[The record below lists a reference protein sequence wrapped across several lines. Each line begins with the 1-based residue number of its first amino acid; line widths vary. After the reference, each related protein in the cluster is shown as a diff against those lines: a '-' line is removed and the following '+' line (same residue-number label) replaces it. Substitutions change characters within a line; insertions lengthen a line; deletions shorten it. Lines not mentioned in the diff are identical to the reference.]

1 VLRSAYQPWLV
12 ADKLTRVEAIAIER
26 NGVGIPT
33 VEIED
38 AALKEDAEQ
47 MLMTM
52 RGGEKNY
59 ALLVP
64 GMKNLKIMGVDSG
77 TIIPADP
84 PIKRHE
90 LNMLRALGTE
100 FVAMGGDASGSRAM
114 HVDKVDFFTLRLNA
128 VADYIAEVHNRH
140 LLPDWVRA
148 NFGRIP
154 TNRLPK
160 LTHSRIDTRD
170 LGGLATALAVLA
182 DKGLLTPDAGMENEL
197 RAMADLSPRATQV
210 VATPAPGTGDSA
222 PMQLA
227 DAPRLESVVK
237 LEALGVKVNFARM
250 VQGLDSG
257 RDKIVAASAATRK
270 KQIQNLVMYAR
281 DVMRKADPYRAIA
294 EVQPRFVDDLAG
306 DIEDDLD
313 DLYDLGADEAWEEL
327 DGQGA
332 SPKRAS
338 GDDVRKAIA
347 GRALV
352 IATML
357 GDKLVRAWAAEMLTQ
372 ARSGK
377 LDEDALRSTL
387 ESVSDKDAAAWA
399 GQAANEALAE
409 GRAAVVEA
417 NADKVSTLIYTVAM
431 DANTCGP
438 CGAMDGREFA
448 PDDPDLPDLPN
459 PECEGGDLCRCQL
472 VAVVG

>member
-1 VLRSAYQPWLV
+1 M
-12 ADKLTRVEAIAIER
+12 ADTLTRVEAIAIER

-38 AALKEDAEQ
+38 AALKEDAER

-64 GMKNLKIMGVDSG
+64 GMRNLKIMGVDSG

-84 PIKRHE
+84 PIKGHE

-148 NFGRIP
+148 NCGRVP

-170 LGGLATALAVLA
+170 LGGLATALATLA

-197 RAMADLSPRATQV
+197 RAMAELSPRATPTSPAPSTGS
-210 VATPAPGTGDSA
+210 ATPL
-222 PMQLA
+222 QLA
-227 DAPRLESVVK
+227 DAPRLELVVK
-237 LEALGVKVNFARM
+237 LEALGVKVNFARLA
-250 VQGLDSG
+250 QGLDSG

-270 KQIQNLVMYAR
+270 KQIQNLMMYAR

-294 EVQPRFVDDLAG
+294 EVQPRFVEDLAG
-306 DIEDDLD
+306 DIEADLD
-313 DLYDLGADEAWEEL
+313 DLYDLGADEAWDEL

-332 SPKRAS
+332 SPKRSS
-338 GDDVRKAIA
+338 GDDGRRAIA

-372 ARSGK
+372 ARARK

-387 ESVSDKDAAAWA
+387 ASVSDKDAAAWA

-417 NADKVSTLIYTVAM
+417 NADKVGTLIYTRV
-431 DANTCGP
+431 
-438 CGAMDGREFA
+438 RH
-448 PDDPDLPDLPN
+448 
-459 PECEGGDLCRCQL
+459 R
-472 VAVVG
+472 

>member
-1 VLRSAYQPWLV
+1 
-12 ADKLTRVEAIAIER
+12 
-26 NGVGIPT
+26 
-33 VEIED
+33 
-38 AALKEDAEQ
+38 
-47 MLMTM
+47 
-52 RGGEKNY
+52 
-59 ALLVP
+59 
-64 GMKNLKIMGVDSG
+64 
-77 TIIPADP
+77 
-84 PIKRHE
+84 
-90 LNMLRALGTE
+90 
-100 FVAMGGDASGSRAM
+100 
-114 HVDKVDFFTLRLNA
+114 
-128 VADYIAEVHNRH
+128 
-140 LLPDWVRA
+140 
-148 NFGRIP
+148 
-154 TNRLPK
+154 
-160 LTHSRIDTRD
+160 
-170 LGGLATALAVLA
+170 
-182 DKGLLTPDAGMENEL
+182 
-197 RAMADLSPRATQV
+197 
-210 VATPAPGTGDSA
+210 
-222 PMQLA
+222 
-227 DAPRLESVVK
+227 
-237 LEALGVKVNFARM
+237 
-250 VQGLDSG
+250 
-257 RDKIVAASAATRK
+257 
-270 KQIQNLVMYAR
+270 
-281 DVMRKADPYRAIA
+281 VMRKTDPYRAIA